1 MPDAVESKP
10 EVKGLKSTLNLPQT
24 TFPMK
29 ANLPQNEPARLAAWK
44 ESGLY
49 EQIRAAR
56 KGREKYIL
64 HDGPPYA
71 NGAIHLGHALNKC
84 IKDFVVKTKTM
95 AGFDSPYVPGW
106 DCHGLPIEIK
116 VDEQLG
122 RKKLEM
128 DPVAVRRACREYA
141 QKYVDLQRSQFE
153 RLGVFGRWDSPYLTM
168 SFDYEA
174 SILETFYEFFE
185 KDFVYK
191 GLKPVYW
198 CIHDRT
204 ALAEA
209 EVEYETH
216 TSPSVY
222 VRYKLT
228 SDPASIHQGLGKE
241 LGAPSVA
248 APGDGCYTTNTK
260 APTPGAPSSRPTLG
274 AKVGEAP
281 PVYAIIWTTTPW
293 TLPASQAI
301 AFNPGMEYVALATP
315 DGTYI
320 IAQALL
326 SEVIVHCRLMS
337 AKHPSEP
344 ASQADIVAVFTGEHL
359 DRATFQH
366 PFLDRTILGVLAPYV
381 TAEQGTGAVHTAPAH
396 GVDDFATG
404 KRYDLPELQYVD
416 NAGKHRNTADKF
428 SNNIVQPYEDLTV
441 FKSNPII
448 IELLRE
454 RGALLSAT
462 NFEHSYPHCWRCHNP
477 VIVRATE
484 QWFIGMETPMPSEPA
499 QNDFI
504 QNYQDDVILSGAR
517 SAESKDPRIS
527 LESPQESGAPSIAAS
542 GDGWDSTIST
552 EETTT
557 FRQRALD
564 EIKQVTWD
572 PAWGEERIS
581 NMIATRPDWCI
592 SRQRIW
598 GVPIAVF
605 LCEKCH
611 TPLND
616 PAINKSIVELFKKE
630 SADAWYVHSAEALLP
645 AGTACACGHTQF
657 RKEMDIL
664 DVWFESGSSW
674 HAVLEA
680 EPELTFPADLYTEG
694 GDQHR
699 GWFHSSL
706 LTSVALRGR
715 APYSMV
721 ATSGWTLDEQGRPF
735 SKSLG
740 NGVDPVD
747 IAKRLGGEVVR
758 LWVASVD
765 FREDVAASENLMQRV
780 SDNYRKLRNTL
791 RFLLGNLHDFTPAT
805 DAIPDFAKLEPLDQ
819 YILARL
825 AEVNTKIRAAYDA
838 FEFHRAYH
846 ALNEFVNTDLSA
858 LYLDVLKDRLYTFA
872 PNHPARRSAQTALW
886 HIAEAL
892 TRLIAPILSFTAD
905 ETWALLPTVEGR
917 ESSVH
922 VALFLDVKEI
932 VTEFDE
938 ETGAEWLGIMALRDR
953 VLAQLEGLRSQKI
966 IGKSLEAAAT
976 ISARDEEELHS
987 LRKYADALPELYNV
1001 SEVHIILRPDR
1012 ETEYVPGLSVRRSE
1026 NPKCERCWR
1035 YISDVGQ
1042 EANYPTVCLR
1052 CADALAAIGFPPY
1065 SAEEGQA

>member
-1 MPDAVESKP
+1 MSEAPQNKP
-10 EVKGLKSTLNLPQT
+10 EPKALKTTLNLPQT
-24 TFPMK
+24 SFAMK
-29 ANLPQNEPARLAAWK
+29 ANLPLNEPARLAAWQ
-44 ESGLY
+44 EQDLY
-49 EQIRAAR
+49 AQIRAAR
-56 KGREKYIL
+56 AGSPKYIL

-95 AGFDSPYVPGW
+95 AGFDAPYVPGW

-153 RLGVFGRWDSPYLTM
+153 RIGVFGRWKDPYLTM
-168 SFDYEA
+168 SFPYEA
-174 SILETFYEFFE
+174 SIAETFYEFFE
-185 KDFVYK
+185 KGFVYK

-209 EVEYETH
+209 EVEYEQH

-222 VRYKLT
+222 IRYQLT
-228 SDPASIHQGLGKE
+228 SDPAAVDPALAGQ
-241 LGAPSVA
+241 SV
-248 APGDGCYTTNTK
+248 YT
-260 APTPGAPSSRPTLG
+260 
-274 AKVGEAP
+274 
-281 PVYAIIWTTTPW
+281 IIWTTTPW
-293 TLPASQAI
+293 TIPASQAV
-301 AFNPGMEYVALATP
+301 AFNPEMEYVALKTG
-315 DGTYI
+315 DGTVY
-320 IAQALL
+320 
-326 SEVIVHCRLMS
+326 
-337 AKHPSEP
+337 
-344 ASQADIVAVFTGEHL
+344 IVAAGLADSVKAACNLGDTTDAAHFKGEML

-366 PFLDRTILGVLAPYV
+366 PFLDRSVLGVLASYV
-381 TAEQGTGAVHTAPAH
+381 TADQGTGAVHTAPAH
-396 GVDDFATG
+396 GVDDFYTG
-404 KRYDLPELQYVD
+404 ARYNLPALQYID
-416 NAGKHRNTADKF
+416 NSGRQRNTADA
-428 SNNIVQPYEDLTV
+428 SSHEVTQPYEDLSV
-441 FKSNPII
+441 FKSNPVI
-448 IELLRE
+448 IELLKE
-454 RGALLSAT
+454 KGALLSAT
-462 NFEHSYPHCWRCHNP
+462 AFEHSYPHCWRCHNP

-484 QWFIGMETPMPSEPA
+484 QWFIEIDKPLANP
-499 QNDFI
+499 
-504 QNYQDDVILSGAR
+504 
-517 SAESKDPRIS
+517 
-527 LESPQESGAPSIAAS
+527 
-542 GDGWDSTIST
+542 DGSV
-552 EETTT
+552 TTY
-557 FRQRALD
+557 RQRTLD
-564 EIKQVTWD
+564 EIAKVTWD

-616 PAINKSIVELFKKE
+616 AAINKSIVALFHKE
-630 SADAWYVHSAEALLP
+630 GADAWYIHNAASLLP
-645 AGTACACGHTQF
+645 AGTTCSCGGTEF

-664 DVWFESGSSW
+664 DVWFESGASW
-674 HAVLEA
+674 HAVLDI
-680 EPELTFPADLYTEG
+680 EPELKRLPSEIQADLYTEG

-706 LTSVALRGR
+706 LTSVAVRGH
-715 APYSMV
+715 APYKMV
-721 ATSGWTLDEQGRPF
+721 ATSGWTLDEQGRAF

-747 IAKRLGGEVVR
+747 IAKRLGGEIIR

-791 RFLLGNLHDFTPAT
+791 RFLLGNLHDFSPAENKV
-805 DAIPDFAKLEPLDQ
+805 AFAQMEPLDQ

-825 AEVNTKIRAAYDA
+825 AELTAKIRASYDT

-886 HIAEAL
+886 QIAEAL
-892 TRLIAPILSFTAD
+892 TRLIAPILSFTA
-905 ETWALLPTVEGR
+905 EEVWALLPKVEGR

-922 VALFLDVKEI
+922 LALFPDLADI
-932 VTEFDE
+932 VPGNTTALLSDWEQILAVRE
-938 ETGAEWLGIMALRDR
+938 EAFK
-953 VLAQLEGLRSQKI
+953 VLEEERAAKV
-966 IGKSLEAAAT
+966 IGKSSEARIVLGWIEQLAAQR
-976 ISARDEEELHS
+976 SSQQLFER
-987 LRKYADALPELYNV
+987 YASILPELFGV
-1001 SEVHIILRPDR
+1001 SQVQIEHITVV
-1012 ETEYVPGLSVRRSE
+1012 EGQAEKGAFYVQAKPANGS
-1026 NPKCERCWR
+1026 KCERCWR
-1035 YISDVGQ
+1035 YTTDVGD
-1042 EANYPTVCLR
+1042 EARYPTVCLR
-1052 CADALAAIGFPPY
+1052 CADALAAVHFDPY
-1065 SAEEGQA
+1065 VKPEASPGGAA

>member
-1 MPDAVESKP
+1 MPEVPDNKP
-10 EVKGLKSTLNLPQT
+10 EAKGLKSTLNLPQT

-29 ANLPQNEPARLAAWK
+29 ANLPQNEPARLAVWQQ
-44 ESGLY
+44 SDLY
-49 EQIRAAR
+49 GQIRAAR
-56 KGREKYIL
+56 KGEARYIL

-122 RKKLEM
+122 RKKLDM
-128 DPVAVRRACREYA
+128 PAISVRRACREYA
-141 QKYVDLQRSQFE
+141 QKYVDLQKSQFE
-153 RLGVFGRWDSPYLTM
+153 RLGIFGRWNDPYLTM
-168 SFDYEA
+168 SFAYEA

-185 KDFVYK
+185 KEFVYK

-198 CIHDRT
+198 CIHDKT

-209 EVEYETH
+209 EVEYEQH

-222 VRYKLT
+222 VRYRMSEGPT
-228 SDPASIHQGLGKE
+228 EI
-241 LGAPSVA
+241 
-248 APGDGCYTTNTK
+248 
-260 APTPGAPSSRPTLG
+260 APTLTGLHG
-274 AKVGEAP
+274 LQIYGL
-281 PVYAIIWTTTPW
+281 IWTTTPW

-301 AFNPGMEYVALATP
+301 AFNPELEYVALRTTT
-315 DGTYI
+315 GIYI
-320 IAQALL
+320 IAEELL
-326 SEVIVHCRLMS
+326 SSVIVHCNLLS
-337 AKHPSEP
+337 DLNPSEP
-344 ASQADIVAVFTGEHL
+344 ATAADVIARFKGERL
-359 DRATFQH
+359 DRTVFHH
-366 PFLDRTILGVLAPYV
+366 PFLDRQILGVLAPYV

-404 KRYDLPELQYVD
+404 KRYDLPEIQYID
-416 NAGKHRNTADKF
+416 NAGKQRHTADKY
-428 SNNIVQPYEDLTV
+428 SNHTTQVYDDLTV
-441 FKSNPII
+441 FKSNPVI

-477 VIVRATE
+477 VIIRATE
-484 QWFIGMETPMPSEPA
+484 QWFIGMETPM
-499 QNDFI
+499 
-504 QNYQDDVILSGAR
+504 V
-517 SAESKDPRIS
+517 
-527 LESPQESGAPSIAAS
+527 AP
-542 GDGWDSTIST
+542 DG
-552 EETTT
+552 TTAT

-564 EIKQVTWD
+564 EIKKVVWD

-605 LCEKCH
+605 LCDKCG

-616 PAINKSIVELFKKE
+616 AAINKSIVELFKKE
-630 SADAWYVHSAEALLP
+630 SADAWYVHEASALLP
-645 AGTACACGHTQF
+645 AGTTCSCGHTEF

-664 DVWFESGSSW
+664 DVWFESGASW

-680 EPELTFPADLYTEG
+680 EPELAFPADLYTEG

-706 LTSVALRGR
+706 LTSVATRGL
-715 APYSMV
+715 APYGMV

-805 DAIPDFAKLEPLDQ
+805 DAIPFAQQEPLDQ

-825 AEVNTKIRAAYDA
+825 AELDAKIRTAYEH

-886 HIAEAL
+886 RIAEAL

-905 ETWALLPTVEGR
+905 ETWALLPKVEGR

-922 VALFLDVKEI
+922 LALFPDMKDIIPGSVK
-932 VTEFDE
+932 
-938 ETGAEWLGIMALRDR
+938 
-953 VLAQLEGLRSQKI
+953 QLEEDFAYLLAIRKI
-966 IGKSLEAAAT
+966 VLKKLEEVRAEKALGKSLEA
-976 ISARDEEELHS
+976 EVHLELRVEIPKLDQLLKFYLSS
-987 LRKYADALPELYNV
+987 LKEIFNV
-1001 SEVHIILRPDR
+1001 SKASYTAEFRPISQEWYDHHISDAIFLPDTDVFSEVLDIEISTAQGLR
-1012 ETEYVPGLSVRRSE
+1012 
-1026 NPKCERCWR
+1026 CERCWN
-1035 YISDVGQ
+1035 YTEDVGDS
-1042 EANYPTVCLR
+1042 ANYPTVCLR
-1052 CADALAAIGFPPY
+1052 CAEALAAIQFPPY
-1065 SAEEGQA
+1065 AAEGEKGAAE